1 MSNQERSKEAYKD
14 VNKASPWGKALL
26 DVEDV
31 ASYLEVSPT
40 TVWRWCR
47 DGTLP
52 SMKIARRWRIR
63 REALE
68 DFLQRS
74 ERSQTLVGQ
83 LRPFLRVPDNILATA
98 QTHDLMIRLDAA
110 FFQIGLARGGVVVK
124 YVEHEKDDALV
135 ELRDTLERNALDVS
149 RLEEEGRISFVYEE
163 GKRPVKRAEELRK
176 LLAKDEN
183 KDRSM
188 WICFNWD
195 KQAELETALE
205 HQEEITQL
213 AENSLLVVKTSML
226 EDELDEWPGADLR
239 RAQVMHLGTIWI
251 SEKGVALSRV
261 SPPP

>member
-1 MSNQERSKEAYKD
+1 MNEPSPLGKE
-14 VNKASPWGKALL
+14 LL

-47 DGTLP
+47 NGTLP

-74 ERSQTLVGQ
+74 ERSETLVGR
-83 LRPFLRVPDNILATA
+83 LRPFLQVPDNILATA
-98 QTHDLMIRLDAA
+98 QTHELLIRLDAA

-124 YVEHEKDDALV
+124 YVEHEKDDTLV
-135 ELRDTLERNALDVS
+135 ELRETLKRNALDVS
-149 RLEEEGRISFVYEE
+149 RLEEEGRISFVYE
-163 GKRPVKRAEELRK
+163 GKRSVERTEELRK
-176 LLAKDEN
+176 LLAKEEN
-183 KDRSM
+183 KERSI

-195 KQAELETALE
+195 KQAELETTLE

-213 AENSLLVVKTSML
+213 VKNSLLVVKTSML
-226 EDELDEWPGADLR
+226 EHELEEWPAADFR

-251 SEKGVALSRV
+251 SEKGVALSRL
-261 SPPP
+261 SPPL

>member
-1 MSNQERSKEAYKD
+1 MNEA
-14 VNKASPWGKALL
+14 SLWGKELL

-31 ASYLEVSPT
+31 ASYLEISPT

-74 ERSQTLVGQ
+74 ERSESLVGR
-83 LRPFLRVPDNILATA
+83 LRPFLQIPDNILATV
-98 QTHDLMIRLDAA
+98 QNQELMIRLDSA

-124 YVEHEKDDALV
+124 YVEHEKDDTLV
-135 ELRDTLERNALDVS
+135 ELRDTLERNGLDVY
-149 RLEEEGRISFVYEE
+149 RLEEEGRISFVYE
-163 GKRPVKRAEELRK
+163 GKRSVERTGELRK

-205 HQEEITQL
+205 RQEEITQL
-213 AENSLLVVKTSML
+213 VENSLLVVKTSML
-226 EDELDEWPGADLR
+226 EHELDEWPGADLR

-251 SEKGVALSRV
+251 SEKGMALSRV
-261 SPPP
+261 SPPL